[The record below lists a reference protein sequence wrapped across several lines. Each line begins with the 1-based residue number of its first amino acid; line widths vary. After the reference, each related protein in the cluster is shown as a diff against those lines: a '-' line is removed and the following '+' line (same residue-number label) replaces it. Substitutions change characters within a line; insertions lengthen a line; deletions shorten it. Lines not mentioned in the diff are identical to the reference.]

1 MMTGSRLILVCGFLV
16 IVVILAI
23 AYKNGDTSVSK
34 QSRVARFAEAGD
46 RRKRKVIRN
55 KRRNKKGKKNMKT
68 KSRKN
73 RKKRRN
79 LKGFSTSD
87 RRKRNKRRIH
97 RKNRKPAK
105 GVKEGYRKKRRN
117 CKGSRDS
124 DRDVDVTCVENVITV
139 MRRWKDVVSNFQ
151 KQKTRIEKQATIA
164 GKKSDKK
171 AVFGPI
177 ALQLVELGGGNKS
190 ALTCGCSADTAGAR
204 QLTNLTRILMECE
217 EAVHASCAHSFPL
230 PNMTYVETCA
240 TATGTFVT
248 LATECLARSKKDEDG
263 GCSCW
268 SSSNMT
274 EASEAA
280 KDCKIKEVSSIAMG
294 LKACKE
300 EFSKCRKYEDEVISI
315 MAACSHPVHQ
325 LKEQA
330 AVLYTNKVSIE
341 AASTKVAGVEKNS
354 SSESCGQFLQLVQT
368 CKLVQY
374 HEGKGC
380 TIYFQWHSLVSITPS
395 VPT

>member
-1 MMTGSRLILVCGFLV
+1 MMKPSKVFLVCGILV
-16 IVVILAI
+16 IIAVLAT
-23 AYKNGDTSVSK
+23 ADENGDTSVSRL
-34 QSRVARFAEAGD
+34 SRVARFSEAED
-46 RRKRKVIRN
+46 RRKRKAFRIR
-55 KRRNKKGKKNMKT
+55 RRRQRKG
-68 KSRKN
+68 
-73 RKKRRN
+73 
-79 LKGFSTSD
+79 
-87 RRKRNKRRIH
+87 
-97 RKNRKPAK
+97 RKPK
-105 GVKEGYRKKRRN
+105 NEVKEGYRKKRRN
-117 CKGSRDS
+117 LKESRAS
-124 DRDVDVTCVENVITV
+124 GRSVDVTCVENVITV
-139 MRRWKDVVSNFQ
+139 MRRWKDVVANFQ
-151 KQKTRIEKQATIA
+151 KQKNRIEKQASIA
-164 GKKSDKK
+164 SKKSDKK

-240 TATGTFVT
+240 TATNTFVT
-248 LATECLARSKKDEDG
+248 LATECLARSKTDEDG

-268 SSSNMT
+268 SSSSMM

-280 KDCKIKEVSSIAMG
+280 KDCKIKEVSSIAKG

-325 LKEQA
+325 LKQKA

-341 AASTKVAGVEKNS
+341 AARTKVAGVEKTS
-354 SSESCGQFLQLVQT
+354 SSESCGQFLQSVQT
-368 CKLVQY
+368 CKLV
-374 HEGKGC
+374 
-380 TIYFQWHSLVSITPS
+380 
-395 VPT
+395 